1 MPPKSPPGQHAL
13 PLDPSS
19 MTRRR
24 QRIGAERLELPL
36 AETLAPAQD
45 RRRRRGRAHL
55 LRDTAR
61 THRAAA
67 PPAAR
72 GPRPRQDLRA
82 ARPGS
87 GVHRRAPATLR
98 RNAAGSPC
106 QGQGR
111 TSARRRLD
119 SPGNPARPLAV
130 PSETAVIS
138 SETLL
143 GKMKPVFLPRTSI
156 RTHEFAC
163 CDADSCESGERRCR
177 PVRPVPAHPC
187 ADGAYP
193 PSRSAPHAPSA
204 ASPPASRRSRT
215 ASSRSP
221 TTRRFNANATA
232 SRSPSPASRTA
243 DASSHATTAAP
254 PPSSAPSPSPPSSSS
269 GSGNES

>member
-119 SPGNPARPLAV
+119 SPGNPARPLAL

-143 GKMKPVFLPRTSI
+143 GKMKPVFLPRTSSLSELGSR
-156 RTHEFAC
+156 RTH
-163 CDADSCESGERRCR
+163 DADNNVWCN
-177 PVRPVPAHPC
+177 
-187 ADGAYP
+187 
-193 PSRSAPHAPSA
+193 
-204 ASPPASRRSRT
+204 
-215 ASSRSP
+215 
-221 TTRRFNANATA
+221 TTRRGCHKHCFRRSLRNDTANPT
-232 SRSPSPASRTA
+232 
-243 DASSHATTAAP
+243 
-254 PPSSAPSPSPPSSSS
+254 
-269 GSGNES
+269 GC

>member
-1 MPPKSPPGQHAL
+1 M
-13 PLDPSS
+13 
-19 MTRRR
+19 
-24 QRIGAERLELPL
+24 E
-36 AETLAPAQD
+36 
-45 RRRRRGRAHL
+45 
-55 LRDTAR
+55 
-61 THRAAA
+61 
-67 PPAAR
+67 
-72 GPRPRQDLRA
+72 
-82 ARPGS
+82 
-87 GVHRRAPATLR
+87 
-98 RNAAGSPC
+98 
-106 QGQGR
+106 
-111 TSARRRLD
+111 
-119 SPGNPARPLAV
+119 
-130 PSETAVIS
+130 
-138 SETLL
+138 
-143 GKMKPVFLPRTSI
+143 PVFLPRTSILSELGSRRTHDADNTVWCGTKFHDAAATNIVFADRCVTTQQIRQAASI

-177 PVRPVPAHPC
+177 PVHPVPAHPC